1 MKYLL
6 DTCVISELVKK
17 KPDPLVVNWINSQN
31 ENDLYLSVITFGE
44 IQKGISKLDDAVR
57 KHSIQL
63 WLEDLSDRFYGRI
76 IELDIQILLEWG
88 HLSGELSKEG
98 KNIPVIDS
106 LLGASA
112 LNNKLCFVT
121 RNTDDFRFCGVEV
134 FNPWNDI

>member
-1 MKYLL
+1 
-6 DTCVISELVKK
+6 LVKK
-17 KPDPLVVNWINSQN
+17 NPDPNVVNWIDSKD
-31 ENDLYLSVITFGE
+31 EIDLYLSVITFGE
-44 IQKGISKLDDAVR
+44 IQKGISRLDDIPR
-57 KHSIQL
+57 KQSIQL

-112 LNNKLCFVT
+112 LNNKLCLVT
-121 RNTDDFRFCGVEV
+121 RNMDDFRFCGMEL
-134 FNPWNDI
+134 FNPWK

>member
-44 IQKGISKLDDAVR
+44 IQKGISKLDDTVR
-57 KHSIQL
+57 KHSIQF

-76 IELDIQILLEWG
+76 IELDIQTMLQWG
-88 HLSGELSKEG
+88 QNSGELSKQG
-98 KNIPVIDS
+98 INIPAIDS

-112 LNNKLCFVT
+112 LCNKLCLVT
-121 RNTDDFRFCGVEV
+121 RNTDDFRFFGMEIL
-134 FNPWNDI
+134 NPWAKS